1 MYRNLDNYVLFR
13 WKGLKK
19 NGTAD
24 SESPMAVEGKV
35 TRNTFFFL
43 ICASNGNENY
53 SFNKLFSNSYFFE
66 FKQWQC
72 IQEMNVSGSYLTINA
87 ANGYRNVENPIWAF
101 IVFQTNK
108 LKNQEKDN
116 NTFVHANVRNFWIDH
131 NGRRYP

>member
-1 MYRNLDNYVLFR
+1 
-13 WKGLKK
+13 
-19 NGTAD
+19 
-24 SESPMAVEGKV
+24 MAVEGKV
-35 TRNTFFFL
+35 NINTFFFL

-53 SFNKLFSNSYFFE
+53 SFNKLFSNSYFFY